1 MPITPQIKKTST
13 LKDVNLQKI
22 KQEMQSDRINFLK
35 FRKEDIER
43 INKLIE
49 LDTQLLCNFNIM
61 DYSLLMAIEK
71 VPRNQR
77 KRFCTLSDRNEFLE
91 TSSNAYMSE
100 GLFKNSYDDGKF
112 SFFSFF

>member
-1 MPITPQIKKTST
+1 
-13 LKDVNLQKI
+13 
-22 KQEMQSDRINFLK
+22 MQSDRINFLK